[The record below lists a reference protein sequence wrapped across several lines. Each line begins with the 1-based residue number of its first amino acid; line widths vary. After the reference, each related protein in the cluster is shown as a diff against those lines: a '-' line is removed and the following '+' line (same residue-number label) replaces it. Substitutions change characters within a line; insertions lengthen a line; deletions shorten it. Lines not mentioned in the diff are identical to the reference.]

1 MIRVLVTFCFLL
13 FSCNAAEPVKFKKE
27 YVSPERFEK
36 TIQQFEAADSKKMPP
51 QGAVV
56 VTGSSSVRMW
66 HKRIKNDLAPLTVIP
81 RGFGGSN
88 MNDLLHYSDRIVLK
102 YKPRAVV
109 IYEGD
114 NDTAQGIHPL
124 QVKAKFLEFAAKL
137 KKQNKDIRIYI
148 ITVKP
153 SIKRLNIWDKAEATN
168 SIFKSLC
175 EEDDNMFY
183 VDTASALLENGK
195 PRTDI
200 FIKDNLHLNSKGYDL
215 WSEAV
220 KKVLL
225 PIESKY
231 EK

>member
-1 MIRVLVTFCFLL
+1 MIRVLIASCFLL
-13 FSCNAAEPVKFKKE
+13 FSCASPDPVVFEKE
-27 YVSPERFEK
+27 YGSPDRFEK
-36 TIQQFEAADSKKMPP
+36 SIKQFEAEDSKKMPP
-51 QGAVV
+51 EGAVV

-66 HKRIKNDLAPLTVIP
+66 HSRIRKDLAPLTVIP

-88 MNDLLHYSDRIVLK
+88 MNDLLHFSDRMVLK

-109 IYEGD
+109 FYEGD

-124 QVKAKFLEFAAKL
+124 QIKEKVLEFVAKL
-137 KKQNKDIRIYI
+137 KKQNKDIRIYF

-153 SIKRLNIWDKAEATN
+153 SIKRLAIWDKALATN
-168 SIFKSLC
+168 EMYKSLC
-175 EEDDNMFY
+175 EEDDNMYY

-195 PRTDI
+195 PKNDI
-200 FIKDNLHLNSKGYDL
+200 FIKDNLHLNTKGYDL

-225 PIESKY
+225 PVEKKY